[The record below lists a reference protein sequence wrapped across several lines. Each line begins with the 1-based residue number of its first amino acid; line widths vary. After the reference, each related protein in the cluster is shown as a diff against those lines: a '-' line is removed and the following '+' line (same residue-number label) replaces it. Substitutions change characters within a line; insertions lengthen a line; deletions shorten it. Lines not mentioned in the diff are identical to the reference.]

1 MFPSF
6 HNFGLRLIASTLLL
20 QELWEDQVAALKASV
35 SASGS
40 GGGAMRPIGR
50 PGGAAAAALLAA
62 APVGHQGEADALILT
77 RRRVAELEAE
87 VVAAAQRAEQTA
99 AALKQRDKL
108 LVRAERRITELL
120 GAQVGRGGGEGG
132 QGQGEGFASERGVF
146 VC

>member
-120 GAQVGRGGGEGG
+120 GAHVGRGGGGG
-132 QGQGEGFASERGVF
+132 GAGTGRR
-146 VC
+146 VCK